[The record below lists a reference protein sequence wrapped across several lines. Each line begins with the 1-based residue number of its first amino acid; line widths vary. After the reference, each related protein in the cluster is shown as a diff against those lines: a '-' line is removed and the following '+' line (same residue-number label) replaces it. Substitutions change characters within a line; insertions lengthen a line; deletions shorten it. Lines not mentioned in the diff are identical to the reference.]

1 MSDIKR
7 ETIKLALE
15 HATTQ
20 LSKCQ
25 VELLT
30 LEQLIERFGIDQAIN
45 PATSHL
51 LHAGAVAKKSMRQHN
66 EMMLEFLRAE
76 IKKYQAILDE
86 IGAAWNK
93 ANDGRWR
100 NVS

>member
-7 ETIKLALE
+7 ETIKIALE
-15 HATTQ
+15 HAANK

-30 LEQLIERFGIDQAIN
+30 LEQLIERFGINQAIN

-51 LHAGAVAKKSMRQHN
+51 LRAGAVTKNSVRQHN
-66 EMMLEFLRAE
+66 EKMQELLKAD
-76 IKKYQAILDE
+76 IKRYQAILDE
-86 IGAAWNK
+86 IGAAWNDALK
-93 ANDGRWR
+93 KEAAK
-100 NVS
+100 